1 LDGWLAFWFEGMSM
15 CTYGAQLDGVSE
27 EGVMQALWCIIMGIV
42 TSRLRWVEKGAV
54 VESCQYFKLSDET

>member
-1 LDGWLAFWFEGMSM
+1 M